1 MNIREKFRTKKYLYS
16 WGSVYDP
23 DTGKRLEFTADKV
36 YCRIAEA
43 WVLTYQKSNED
54 IPKIIRIV
62 FVD

>member
-16 WGSVYDP
+16 YGSVYDP
-23 DTGKRLEFTADKV
+23 DTGKKLEFIADKV